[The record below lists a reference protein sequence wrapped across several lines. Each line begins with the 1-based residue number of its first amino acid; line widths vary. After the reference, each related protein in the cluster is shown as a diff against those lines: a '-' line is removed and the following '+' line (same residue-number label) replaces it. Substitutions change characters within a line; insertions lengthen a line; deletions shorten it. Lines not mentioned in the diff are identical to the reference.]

1 MAGKTEKAGGS
12 CEFCAHYEYDDEM
25 DCYVCEMNL
34 DEDEMA
40 RFLAS
45 DTGSCPFWRPGDDY
59 LTARKQ

>member
-1 MAGKTEKAGGS
+1 MDKCES
-12 CEFCAHYEYDDEM
+12 CVFYLYDEEYDD
-25 DCYVCEMNL
+25 YVCDMDL

-59 LTARKQ
+59 LTAWKQ